1 MQELAKRAEK
11 YLSPGFARAFA
22 KGAEHTIHNTVQQSV
37 KMGQP
42 SIIRNHV
49 SKGDVIGRLPMT
61 DPNESIQCH
70 LEISFQ
76 KDTACYLLQAMLGE
90 QASEIS
96 QEVRDVAGEMTN
108 MIYCHA
114 RKALNESGLNFQMAI
129 PQVRLAAEGKPAREP
144 QLTFVIPFTVGDK
157 LALWVEIAI
166 FEAADLLPL
175 AS

>member
-1 MQELAKRAEK
+1 MQELAKKAEK

-22 KGAEHTIHNTVQQSV
+22 QGAEHTINNTVQQSV

-42 SIIRNHV
+42 SIIKNHV

-61 DPNESIQCH
+61 DPSDSIQCH

-90 QASEIS
+90 EASEIS

-129 PQVRLAAEGKPAREP
+129 PQVRLAADSPKANER
-144 QLTFVIPFTVGDK
+144 QLTFVIPFTVGEK
-157 LALWVEIAI
+157 MSLWVEIAI
-166 FEAADLLPL
+166 FESASAKL

>member
-1 MQELAKRAEK
+1 MQELAKKAEK

-22 KGAEHTIHNTVQQSV
+22 EGAQHTMNTTIQQSV

-42 SIIRNHV
+42 SIVKNHV
-49 SKGDVIGRLPMT
+49 SKGDVIGRLSMT
-61 DPNESIQCH
+61 DPGDSIQCH

-76 KDTACYLLQAMLGE
+76 KDTACYLLEAMLGE
-90 QASEIS
+90 TSSEIS

-114 RKALNESGLNFQMAI
+114 RKTLNESGLNFKMAI
-129 PQVRLAAEGKPAREP
+129 PQVRLAAESGATVEK
-144 QLTFVIPFTVGDK
+144 QLTFVIPFTVGEK
-157 LALWVEIAI
+157 MSLWVEIAI
-166 FEAADLLPL
+166 FESGKPAL